1 MNDERNYPL
10 IYTEAL
16 TKTYKVGSNQVTALC
31 GIDLSIYQ
39 GEFVALM
46 GASGSGK
53 STLLHLLGCLD
64 SPTSGKYLLENQDV
78 STLSVNQRAF
88 LRNRHIGFVF
98 QSFNLLP
105 QMTALN
111 NVALPL
117 QYRQQVNDSQTR
129 AMEVLKRVGLAERI
143 HHLPN
148 ELSGGECQRVA
159 IARAL
164 VVDPGILLA
173 DEPTGNLDSHTGTE
187 IMKLLVE
194 LSEEGRSIFM
204 VTHDWQ
210 LARFAHRC
218 LFMRDGQF
226 VKSIDDYPS
235 AHFTRRQYECN

>member
-1 MNDERNYPL
+1 MNNESDYPV

-16 TKTYKVGSNQVTALC
+16 TRTYKIGSNQVAALR
-31 GIDLSIYQ
+31 GIDLSIYR

-64 SPTSGKYLLENQDV
+64 NPTSGKYLLENQDV
-78 STLSVNQRAF
+78 STLSAGQLAN
-88 LRNRHIGFVF
+88 LRNKHIGFVF

-117 QYRQQVNDSQTR
+117 QYRQQANDSKAR

-164 VVDPGILLA
+164 VVDPAILLA
-173 DEPTGNLDSHTGTE
+173 DEPTGNLDSHTGIE
-187 IMKLLVE
+187 IMQLLVE

-210 LARFAHRC
+210 LVRFAHRC

-226 VKSIDDYPS
+226 VQSLNAYPG
-235 AHFTRRQYECN
+235 AHFTRRQYERN